1 MTLIKTSTNHIEK
14 SYKEIR
20 PFRKVMFLK
29 VEVERESENTVSGGG
44 HVILKETRATYD
56 GSVQAVQVAEVIQAS
71 VLHPITYE
79 RINVT
84 GVIFNGKLLVEI
96 GGKFFPY
103 TSYKRL

>member
-1 MTLIKTSTNHIEK
+1 MTLIKTSTKHIER
-14 SYKEIR
+14 SFKEIR

-29 VEVERESENTVSGGG
+29 VEVDSESENTVRGGG
-44 HVILKETRATYD
+44 HVILKQTRATLD

-71 VLHPITYE
+71 VLHPMTYE

-84 GVIFNGKLLVEI
+84 GVIFNGKLIVEI
-96 GGKFFPY
+96 GGKYFPY